1 MIQNAAYSGFSR
13 SSYRWL
19 YVILGNLLMMGL
31 GTVYSW
37 GVFRIPVEQ
46 TFGIGA
52 TESGLPYMVSLAFY
66 ALFMLLTGKHL
77 SRFSP
82 RRVMTVGALLVG
94 TGWMASAYAPN
105 IYVLTL
111 TYGVISGAGVGI
123 AYGVPMAVA
132 AKWFPDK
139 KGLAV
144 GLVLVGFGLSP
155 LVTAPVARN
164 LIEIYGGMATFRILG
179 AAFASLL
186 PLLALPLAYPPDNWD
201 PAHEEGE
208 GWGSWGR
215 SRGKILGQ
223 SKKYNCNNSVSAKDE
238 STQSQERTQDHKSQR
253 KLPES
258 VTSVEMVRSKSFRAL
273 YATFLIGAMIGLM
286 LIGMT
291 GKIAVEWIGLSQGRA
306 AVMMSF
312 FAVFNGLGRPV
323 FGWLT
328 DRLSFGKAALISY
341 STILAAA
348 LLMVVTSGSSALA
361 FALAFSIFWFNLGGW
376 LAIAP
381 TSTLSMFGVAH
392 YSQNYGIVF
401 TAYGIGAVVGVL
413 GSGMLVDW
421 FGGYLAIFYLV
432 LGLAITGMLTVSL
445 SLSKKTLSV

>member
-1 MIQNAAYSGFSR
+1 MIQSAAYSGFSR
-13 SSYRWL
+13 STYRWL

-31 GTVYSW
+31 GTVYAW

-52 TESGLPYMVSLAFY
+52 TQSGLPYMVSLAFY
-66 ALFMLLTGKHL
+66 ALFMLLSGKHL

-82 RRVMTVGALLVG
+82 RAVMTVGALLVG

-179 AAFASLL
+179 AAFATLL
-186 PLLALPLAYPPDNWD
+186 PLLALPLTYPPDNWN
-201 PAHEEGE
+201 PAGDQ
-208 GWGSWGR
+208 GQGQGSWG
-215 SRGKILGQ
+215 SRGRSLGKNLGQ
-223 SKKYNCNNSVSAKDE
+223 SKKSFCNNPASEKDNQI
-238 STQSQERTQDHKSQR
+238 QSREKAQSYLSQ
-253 KLPES
+253 KPLPES
-258 VTSVEMVRSKSFRAL
+258 VTSVEMVQSKSFRAL

-291 GKIAVEWIGLSQGRA
+291 GKIAVEWVGLSQGRA
-306 AVMMSF
+306 ALMMSF

-348 LLMVVTSGSSALA
+348 LLMVVTSGSSAWA

-401 TAYGIGAVVGVL
+401 TAYGIGAVAGVL
-413 GSGMLVDW
+413 GSGLLVDW

-432 LGLAITGMLTVSL
+432 LALALMGVLGVSL
-445 SLSKKTLSV
+445 TLRKA